1 MYFTEFYLQYFTAM
15 FAVISRC
22 VAHSYIFISIIT
34 AEDALKA
41 DTWLSS
47 DSDGDD
53 IVEFHCVPTM
63 MFTMST
69 LLRFSDFTWVRANI
83 KGTRVPAA
91 GWRYG
96 EGERLL
102 PPRPSVPTTRSCEV
116 VLVTAPSYRCTG
128 FTRLLTPV
136 LVREQG
142 PSHPRTIRII
152 GDMFL
157 VAQLRRQRRTRL
169 IHVTLNEWEPRYE
182 DGGARGHQ

>member
-1 MYFTEFYLQYFTAM
+1 M

-22 VAHSYIFISIIT
+22 VAHSFIFVSIIT

-41 DTWLSS
+41 DTWLMTET
-47 DSDGDD
+47 DGDD
-53 IVEFHCVPTM
+53 VVEFQCIPTM

-83 KGTRVPAA
+83 KGTRLPASR
-91 GWRYG
+91 WRFG
-96 EGERLL
+96 EGDRML
-102 PPRPSVPTTRSCEV
+102 PPRPSVPTTRACEV
-116 VLVTAPSYRCTG
+116 TLATAPSYRCTG

-157 VAQLRRQRRTRL
+157 VAHLRRQRRTRT
-169 IHVTLNEWEPRYE
+169 IHVTLNEWEPKYE
-182 DGGARGHQ
+182 DGGAGGH